1 MKPAAS
7 ACLGATLECAI
18 EAALGRRPQD
28 DALFRLAVRHA
39 SALEGR
45 AGANNERLEFLGD
58 RVLGLVVA
66 EHLYC
71 TFPNLGEADF
81 APRLNSIVNR
91 AACAEAARD
100 CGAPQALEL
109 SVAEAAGGGREKAG
123 ILADAAEALVAAV
136 YLDGG
141 FEAARRFVLHHWR
154 AAIAGAGEVG
164 KDPKTALQEWA
175 AAHKHAAP
183 RYDVVSRDGPDHAP
197 AYTIRA
203 SLEERG
209 PHAEGAGGSKREAER
224 RAAAALLARLGGAL

>member
-1 MKPAAS
+1 MKSPFSAS
-7 ACLGATLECAI
+7 HEAVLEQAI
-18 EAALGRRPQD
+18 TAALGRPPQQSG
-28 DALFRLAVRHA
+28 LFRLALRHA

-45 AGANNERLEFLGD
+45 GGENNERLEFLGD

-66 EHLYC
+66 EHLFRA
-71 TFPNLGEADF
+71 FPELGEADF

-109 SVAEAAGGGREKAG
+109 SPAEAAGGGREKAG

-141 FEAARRFVLHHWR
+141 LEAARRFVLQHWR
-154 AAIAGAGEVG
+154 AAIDGAQDVG

-175 AAHKHAAP
+175 AAQKHGAP
-183 RYDVVSRDGPDHAP
+183 RYEVIAREGPDHAP
-197 AYTIRA
+197 DYVVRA
-203 SLEERG
+203 SLDGAR
-209 PHAEGAGGSKREAER
+209 PCAEGAGGSKREAER
-224 RAAAALLARLGGAL
+224 RAAAALLALLRGGP